1 MYKTVN
7 EVDEETIIE
16 ENIVLLTR
24 DYTTSLQYYNFQDIV
39 KINNSL
45 MIEAGVTKTLDNL
58 KMILCIYS
66 IM

>member
-1 MYKTVN
+1 MYETVN